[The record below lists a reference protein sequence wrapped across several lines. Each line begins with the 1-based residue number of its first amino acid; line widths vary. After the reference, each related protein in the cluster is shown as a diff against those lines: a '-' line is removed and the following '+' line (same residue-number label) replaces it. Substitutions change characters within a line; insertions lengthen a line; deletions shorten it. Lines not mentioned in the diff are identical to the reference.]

1 MAKRRIYLDWNATA
15 PLAQAARAAMTEAIA
30 VLGNP
35 SSVHSEGRAARRL
48 VEEARARVA
57 AFVGAEPDQ
66 VIFTSGGTEANA
78 LALAGREWLAGA
90 SEHASVLD
98 HAGGPRLA
106 VDGDGRVFPDAI
118 PPAAAVAL
126 MAANNE
132 TGTVHPMEDIAR
144 RVRAF
149 GGLWHCDA
157 VQAAGR
163 LDLAAIEADSLALS
177 AHKLG
182 GPMGVGALI
191 LRNERA
197 LGGPIRG
204 AQERRRRGG
213 TENVVG
219 IAGFGAVAGPLGD
232 VSALRDRL
240 EARLEGAV
248 FYGRDSPRLANT
260 SCIGMPGVSNETQVM
275 AFDLEG
281 FAVSAGAACS
291 SGKVGASHVLL
302 AMGVDETAAGE
313 AIRVSVGPGVTEE
326 EIEAF
331 ADAWNRLATR
341 LGRR

>member
-15 PLAQAARAAMTEAIA
+15 PLSRAAQEAMAGAMA

-57 AFVGAEPDQ
+57 AFAGAEPEQ

-98 HAGGPRLA
+98 HAGGGRLA
-106 VDGDGRVFPDAI
+106 VDGGGRVSPDTIPAGAAI
-118 PPAAAVAL
+118 AL

-132 TGTVHPMEDIAR
+132 TGAIQPLQEIEG
-144 RVRAF
+144 RVRAT

-163 LDLAAIEADSLALS
+163 LDLAAIGADSLALS

-182 GPMGVGALI
+182 GPMGIGALV
-191 LRNERA
+191 LRTGHA
-197 LGGPIRG
+197 LEGPIRG

-219 IAGFGAVAGPLGD
+219 IAGFGAVVQPLAD
-232 VSALRDRL
+232 MSALRDRM

-248 FYGRDSPRLANT
+248 FYGRGGPRLGNT
-260 SCIGMPGVSNETQVM
+260 SCIGMPGASNETQVM
-275 AFDLEG
+275 ALDLEG

-291 SGKVGASHVLL
+291 SGKVGASHVLQ
-302 AMGVDETAAGE
+302 AMGVDDTAAGE
-313 AIRVSVGPGVTEE
+313 AIRVSLGAGLTEAD
-326 EIEAF
+326 IDAF
-331 ADAWNRLATR
+331 AEAWNRLAAR
-341 LGRR
+341 LGSG